1 MKASILKAVAVTAE
15 LTGAELS
22 EAALR
27 VMAGDLDAYPEA
39 AVIRALDRCRKE
51 LKTRLTLAAV
61 LERVEEQD
69 GRPGADEAWAIAL
82 GAMDEAE
89 TVVWTDEMVE
99 AFAVARP
106 VLEARDKVGARVAF
120 RDAYERLVREGRE
133 AGKGCKWVASIGH
146 DAARR
151 EAALTQ
157 AVQRG
162 RIAGESVAHLLA
174 APQGDGAV
182 TAALLQGRPQAL
194 LEAPDLTERERET
207 NLRGLA
213 VLRAHLAELD
223 RAGEAQRIAQE
234 ALAREHGEQMRQRK
248 AEVMERV
255 DALLRERGQ

>member
-1 MKASILKAVAVTAE
+1 MKPSILKAVAVTAE

-51 LKTRLTLAAV
+51 LKSRLTLAAV

-82 GAMDEAE
+82 GALDEAD
-89 TVVWTDEMVE
+89 TVVWTDEMAE

-106 VLEARDKVGARVAF
+106 VLEAREKVGARVAF

-146 DAARR
+146 DATRR

-162 RIAGESVAHLLA
+162 RVAAASVAHLLP
-174 APQGDGAV
+174 APAGDTPVG
-182 TAALLQGRPQAL
+182 AALLEGKPQAL

-213 VLRAHLAELD
+213 TLRAHLAELD

-248 AEVMERV
+248 AEAMERV